1 MDDNWMTDVLD
12 RVDERYARERAEREA
27 RAAQFSAVFWPVFS
41 AVALGVPVGL
51 WLSRLDLGGLA
62 GSMWQTLVERLVG

>member
-12 RVDERYARERAEREA
+12 RVDERYARDRAEREV
-27 RAAQFSAVFWPVFS
+27 RAAQFSAVFWPVFC

-51 WLSRLDLGGLA
+51 WLSRLDLNGLA
-62 GSMWQTLVERLVG
+62 GLAWQTVVEHLAG